1 MTYRE
6 IVRTC
11 SHCEV
16 AQAAVDSL
24 GGPVAVRIHVE
35 ATRLNVSRGVLVA
48 QIVRSFAASA
58 DEAAFQ
64 EVSAAAHKSE
74 VPVLSGLRYILEREL
89 DGKATPAW
97 MIAACQ
103 QSL

>member
-11 SHCEV
+11 SHSEV

-24 GGPVAVRIHVE
+24 GGPIAVRIHVE
-35 ATRLNVSRGVLVA
+35 ATRLKVSRGALVA
-48 QIVRSFAASA
+48 ELVRSFAASA
-58 DEAAFQ
+58 DETDFQ
-64 EVSAAAHKSE
+64 EVSAAARKSD

-89 DGKATPAW
+89 ESKATPAW